1 VNVGTSVVEILEAAM
16 FVVRETVYLFAS
28 VCPRLEDAC
37 DVALAN
43 GVKLKSG
50 GLCGTVDGWVTG
62 VGRFGCGE
70 HVGVND

>member
-1 VNVGTSVVEILEAAM
+1 MNVGPSVVKFLNAAM

-50 GLCGTVDGWVTG
+50 GLCGTVAGWVTG
-62 VGRFGCGE
+62 CGRVG
-70 HVGVND
+70 HADMLW